1 MDEEGRNPVGEFG
14 SKEWCEACG
23 KAGAKMLEDADLPA
37 DMEWGFSEIYL
48 YPPERL
54 LSEDRKISAYYFMV
68 KDGKCSGGDGVT
80 DECLALPGFHIQAVW
95 GAICNQSRSLYDSEG
110 QRQRG
115 GEEQMMYKEISEH
128 VGRDQSDLWGTK
140 KESAKKKEKVDPS
153 KVWPP
158 EIVKAVTVGDGL
170 HNVAARLQAES
181 PEYEDLPT
189 TELGVPIFSRMTED
203 QKKSFLKLLR
213 IEM

>member
-1 MDEEGRNPVGEFG
+1 MANEERNPVGEFG

-23 KAGAKMLEDADLPA
+23 KAGAKMLEDANLPA

-68 KDGKCSGGDGVT
+68 KDGTCEGGDGVT

-110 QRQRG
+110 QKQRG
-115 GEEQMMYKEISEH
+115 AEEQTMYKEIGEYL
-128 VGRDQSDLWGTK
+128 GRSDLWGK
-140 KESAKKKEKVDPS
+140 KGGSAKQM
-153 KVWPP
+153 VWPP

-170 HNVAARLQAES
+170 HNIAAKLQAPS
-181 PEYEDLPT
+181 PEFKDLPT
-189 TELGVPIFSRMTED
+189 TDLGVPILSKMTEE
-203 QKKSFLKLLR
+203 QKKFFLDLLH
-213 IEM
+213 IER

>member
-1 MDEEGRNPVGEFG
+1 MNDEGRNPVGEFG

-23 KAGAKMLEDADLPA
+23 KAGAKMLEDADLPT
-37 DMEWGFSEIYL
+37 DMAWGFSEIYL

-80 DECLALPGFHIQAVW
+80 EECLALPGFHIQAVW
-95 GAICNQSRSLYDSEG
+95 GAICNQSRSLYGPEG
-110 QRQRG
+110 QKKR
-115 GEEQMMYKEISEH
+115 GEEEAVMYKEIKEY
-128 VGRDQSDLWGTK
+128 VGRSDLWGEK
-140 KESAKKKEKVDPS
+140 GGSAKPM
-153 KVWPP
+153 VWPP

-170 HNVAARLQAES
+170 HNIAAKMQAPS
-181 PEYEDLPT
+181 PEYKNLPA
-189 TELGVPIFSRMTED
+189 TELGVPIFSKMTDE
-203 QKKSFLKLLR
+203 QKQFFIKLLR